1 MIRILVADDELEAAD
16 ALKRNI
22 DGRDG
27 IQIVGLASNG
37 REAIQQC
44 GLHHPDIILMD
55 IHMPVMDGIEAS
67 RQIKTQYPNVKI
79 VILTMFREKEN
90 VFGALKAHCVGY
102 VYKGHKS
109 DELIAILQNIRMGF
123 SVYENGVSEV
133 LRENVGNTVVDRSLL
148 QKLSDR
154 EIEIIRLVTAG
165 KKDIEIAGI
174 LFLDSGYV
182 RNCLLGIRE
191 KLGVRTT
198 KDLAVLGARMG
209 L

>member
-1 MIRILVADDELEAAD
+1 MMRILVADDELEAAD

-22 DGRDG
+22 NGRDG

-90 VFGALKAHCVGY
+90 VFGALKAHCAGY

-109 DELIAILQNIRMGF
+109 DELVAILQNIRMGF

-133 LRENVGNTVVDRSLL
+133 LRENVGNNGVDRSLL

>member
-1 MIRILVADDELEAAD
+1 MMRILVADDELDAAD

-22 DGRDG
+22 DGREG
-27 IQIVGLASNG
+27 IKIVGLAANG
-37 REAIQQC
+37 REAIRLC

-67 RQIKTQYPNVKI
+67 GQIKSLCPNVKI

-90 VFGALKAHCVGY
+90 VFGALKAHCAGY

-109 DELIAILQNIRMGF
+109 DEIISILKNISMGF
-123 SVYENGVSEV
+123 SVYENGVSDV
-133 LRENVGNTVVDRSLL
+133 LRENTGNVLLDRTLF
-148 QKLSDR
+148 QKLSER

-165 KKDIEIAGI
+165 KKDNEIAGI